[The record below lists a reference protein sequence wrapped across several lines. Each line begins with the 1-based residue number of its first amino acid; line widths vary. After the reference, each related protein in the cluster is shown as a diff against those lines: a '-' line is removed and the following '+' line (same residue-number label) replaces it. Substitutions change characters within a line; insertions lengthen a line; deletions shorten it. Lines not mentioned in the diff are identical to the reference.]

1 MVEKRHDHLLVDLWS
16 LPSSILF
23 PPLQIERRKIDDSF
37 RQRFERSV
45 IVLDQLRF
53 VLSGRSPNMV
63 ITFSDDGSLAKG
75 EATSVVLLSLFADL
89 MKPSIFDFCER
100 IFSPI
105 KEK

>member
-1 MVEKRHDHLLVDLWS
+1 
-16 LPSSILF
+16 
-23 PPLQIERRKIDDSF
+23 
-37 RQRFERSV
+37 
-45 IVLDQLRF
+45 
-53 VLSGRSPNMV
+53 MV

-75 EATSVVLLSLFADL
+75 EATSVVLLLSLFADL